1 MHCRRPATPTT
12 WCVLLVAC
20 ILLVLLPGSCHA
32 AWPWRT
38 KHKPDISSSAQ
49 CRAASKGHVYQGD
62 GIYPALQVSRAAGA
76 STLQDLATT
85 LLPAGVSARRHHSS
99 SRVGGSGLGTL
110 PGTLSASRSMR
121 LSALHIRAPPC
132 LQSWFK
138 VNGPPVLL
146 PKNMTDITTAATII
160 QLAVPHLKLVL
171 DPMLF
176 LKSAPK
182 PKGIPKVIHMTLRS
196 KHSLAPH
203 QILSIVSWGW
213 CVTSRSPVC
222 VCLCVSVCMLMC
234 VCVCVVAGAMLTM
247 LHNCK
252 AATLTRLCARAVLRR
267 AVLRRVMCRYN
278 KGYSLLLYDN
288 KDINA
293 YMRTYY
299 PGFVPCEWES
309 AEGWDGMHGMW
320 QWVRA

>member
-1 MHCRRPATPTT
+1 MMHCRRPATPTPT

-20 ILLVLLPGSCHA
+20 TLLVLLPGSCHA

-49 CRAASKGHVYQGD
+49 CRAASKGHVYKGD
-62 GIYPALQVSRAAGA
+62 GIYPALQVSKA
-76 STLQDLATT
+76 QDLATT
-85 LLPAGVSARRHHSS
+85 LLRAGVSARRHLSR
-99 SRVGGSGLGTL
+99 SRVGGSALCTL

-121 LSALHIRAPPC
+121 LSPLHMRAPPC

-138 VNGPPVLL
+138 INGPPVLL

-176 LKSAPK
+176 LKAAPK

-213 CVTSRSPVC
+213 CVTPRPPVC
-222 VCLCVSVCMLMC
+222 VSLYVLMC
-234 VCVCVVAGAMLTM
+234 VLLLPAQGSRCCTTARLQHWQDCVPV
-247 LHNCK
+247 
-252 AATLTRLCARAVLRR
+252 LCRAVLCCAVSCAGTTR
-267 AVLRRVMCRYN
+267 AIRCCCMTT
-278 KGYSLLLYDN
+278 KTS
-288 KDINA
+288 
-293 YMRTYY
+293 MPT
-299 PGFVPCEWES
+299 
-309 AEGWDGMHGMW
+309 
-320 QWVRA
+320 